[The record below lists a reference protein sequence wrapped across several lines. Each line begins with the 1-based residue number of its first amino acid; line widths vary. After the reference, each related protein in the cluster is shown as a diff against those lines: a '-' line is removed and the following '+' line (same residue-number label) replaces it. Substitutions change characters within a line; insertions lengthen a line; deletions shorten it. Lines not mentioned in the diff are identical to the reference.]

1 MVILFMYYVFFYQA
15 RDGIR
20 DRLRSEQPS
29 ALARRADTRPCRD
42 RAPARRAGNHM
53 NGQPRRARHDD
64 SGDAALLDLPALASL
79 VDGHC
84 GNPFAL
90 LGPHAA
96 PDGKHT
102 IIRAYLPPAARV
114 EVIARNDDTQL
125 AELSTPQSPGL

>member
-84 GNPFAL
+84 GTPVAL
-90 LGPHAA
+90 LGPHAD
-96 PDGKHT
+96 PDGNNT
-102 IIRAYLPPAARV
+102 LIRDYLPQAERDDVLARH
-114 EVIARNDDTQL
+114 DDTLL
-125 AELSTPQSPGL
+125 ARKDKRKNP